1 MSNRKFQMKDQDWN
15 TRIKK
20 NTKNLSLW
28 TMAWTLS
35 MALATF
41 GPKYIWEGENTL
53 TVLGVILNAL
63 LGAGMIFA
71 NIRHLNG
78 LDDLQK
84 KIQLEAMGIALGV
97 GIVGGLSYTLL
108 DTTNLISQD
117 AEISYLVI
125 LIGLTYLFSVLI
137 GQKRY
142 K

>member
-1 MSNRKFQMKDQDWN
+1 MV
-15 TRIKK
+15 
-20 NTKNLSLW
+20 W
-28 TMAWTLS
+28 TMS

-41 GPKYIWEGENTL
+41 GPKFIWDGDKTL
-53 TVLGVILNAL
+53 TAIGIVLNAI

-71 NIRHLNG
+71 NIQHLNG

-84 KIQLEAMGIALGV
+84 KIQLEGMGIALGV
-97 GIVGGLSYTLL
+97 GILGGLSYTLL

-125 LIGLTYLFSVLI
+125 LIGLTYLISVLI

-142 K
+142 V

>member
-1 MSNRKFQMKDQDWN
+1 MKNQDWK
-15 TRIKK
+15 TQTKK
-20 NTKNLSLW
+20 NTINLALW

-41 GPKYIWEGENTL
+41 GPKFIWESENTL
-53 TVLGVILNAL
+53 TVIGVILNAL
-63 LGAGMIFA
+63 LGVGMIFA
-71 NIRHLNG
+71 NIRLLNG

-84 KIQLEAMGIALGV
+84 KIQLEGMAIALGV
-97 GIVGGLSYTLL
+97 GIVGGLSYSLL

-117 AEISYLVI
+117 AEISFLVI

-137 GQKRY
+137 GQIRY

>member
-1 MSNRKFQMKDQDWN
+1 MKDQDWN

-20 NTKNLSLW
+20 NKINLALW
-28 TMAWTLS
+28 SMAWTLS

-41 GPKYIWEGENTL
+41 GPMFIWEGENTL
-53 TVLGVILNAL
+53 TFISIILNAL
-63 LGAGMIFA
+63 LGVGMIYA
-71 NIRHLNG
+71 NIRHING

-84 KIQLEAMGIALGV
+84 KIQLEGMGIALGV
-97 GIVGGLSYTLL
+97 GIVGGLSYALL
-108 DTTNLISQD
+108 DITNLISQD

-125 LIGLTYLFSVLI
+125 LITLTYLFSVLI

>member
-1 MSNRKFQMKDQDWN
+1 MKTQDWK
-15 TRIKK
+15 TQQKH
-20 NTKNLSLW
+20 NTKNLAFW
-28 TMAWTLS
+28 TLAWTLS

-41 GPKYIWEGENTL
+41 GPRFIWGNDNTL
-53 TVLGVILNAL
+53 TLIGIILNAF
-63 LGAGMIFA
+63 LGAGMILA
-71 NIRHLNG
+71 NIRYLNG

-84 KIQLEAMGIALGV
+84 KIQLEGMGIALGV
-97 GIVGGLSYTLL
+97 GIVGGLSYSLL

-117 AEISYLVI
+117 AEISFLVI

>member
-1 MSNRKFQMKDQDWN
+1 MKNQDWK
-15 TRIKK
+15 TQIKK
-20 NTKNLSLW
+20 NTKNLALW

-35 MALATF
+35 MALAAL
-41 GPKYIWEGENTL
+41 GPKFIWESENTL
-53 TVLGVILNAL
+53 TVIGIILNAL
-63 LGAGMIFA
+63 LGVGMIFA

-84 KIQLEAMGIALGV
+84 KIQLEGMAIALGV
-97 GIVGGLSYTLL
+97 GIVGGLSYSLL

-117 AEISYLVI
+117 AEISFLVI